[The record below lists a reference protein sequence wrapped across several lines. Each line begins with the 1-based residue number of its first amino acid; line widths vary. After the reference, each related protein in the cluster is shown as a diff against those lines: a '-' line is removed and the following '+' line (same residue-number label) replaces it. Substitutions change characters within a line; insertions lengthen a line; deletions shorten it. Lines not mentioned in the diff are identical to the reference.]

1 MCYAE
6 FAARVPRA
14 GSAYVYSYVTV
25 GELMAFVIGWTLL
38 LEYTIGQSVY
48 VCVEVLNLYQI
59 YNLRLSTAIF
69 LK

>member
-25 GELMAFVIGWTLL
+25 GELMAFVIGWNLL
-38 LEYTIGQSVY
+38 LEYTIGQSVA
-48 VCVEVLNLYQI
+48 VSVSVQVKV
-59 YNLRLSTAIF
+59 T
-69 LK
+69 